1 MTGGVKDW
9 YLPACV
15 GQAPLPS
22 SPDLLQ
28 DFVRWAQRQH
38 ILGQV
43 AAAQSAG
50 ENAKLAEIFEN
61 ARLRSAYDQRM
72 LRFEADRIRR
82 ALMGSGIRLILLKGS
97 AYIAADLFAG
107 IGRRVSDIDIL
118 VDEKDLQETEK
129 LLSEA
134 GWIPEATTA
143 DDYDQQYYREWMHE
157 LPPMRHRARRTLIDV
172 HHRLL
177 PRTARIQ
184 PDHIPM
190 MAASV
195 PLEGSELRA
204 FSPQDRFIHSA
215 IHIFADGMLDT
226 PARSLIELRY
236 LFKDLSEQDKTG
248 LTDRAGMLAA
258 SAPVVTALW
267 SVGHFF
273 GDKAATDA
281 LKQHRP
287 CPLLRWCI
295 NAVVRE
301 GAAAGPAR
309 ICLYLRSHYMR
320 MPLIKL
326 IHHLGVKALKRLNL
340 FRFSQNQ
347 EARAKH

>member
-1 MTGGVKDW
+1 MKTRLKKW
-9 YLPACV
+9 YLPVCV
-15 GQAPLPS
+15 GELLLPS
-22 SPDLLQ
+22 DPVVLA
-28 DFVRWAQRQH
+28 DFVHWAQRQH

-43 AAAQSAG
+43 AAAQKAG
-50 ENAKLAEIFEN
+50 EHTKLADVFEN

-97 AYIAADLFAG
+97 AYIAADLLAG

-118 VDEKDLQETEK
+118 VDEKDLQETER

-195 PLEGSELRA
+195 PLEGTELRA
-204 FSPQDRFIHSA
+204 FCPQDRFIHSA

-236 LFKDLSEQDKTG
+236 LFRDLSDQDKAG
-248 LTDRAGMLAA
+248 VIDRADMLAA
-258 SAPVVTALW
+258 LTPVVTALW
-267 SVGHFF
+267 AVGHFF
-273 GDKAATDA
+273 GDKAAAVTF
-281 LKQHRP
+281 KQHRP
-287 CPLLRWCI
+287 NPLLRWCI

-301 GAAAGPAR
+301 NAAAGPAR
-309 ICLYLRSHYMR
+309 FCLYLRSHYMR
-320 MPLIKL
+320 MPLVKL
-326 IHHLGVKALKRLNL
+326 VRHLCVKALKRLNL
-340 FRFSQNQ
+340 VRYSQNQ
-347 EARAKH
+347 ATRARH